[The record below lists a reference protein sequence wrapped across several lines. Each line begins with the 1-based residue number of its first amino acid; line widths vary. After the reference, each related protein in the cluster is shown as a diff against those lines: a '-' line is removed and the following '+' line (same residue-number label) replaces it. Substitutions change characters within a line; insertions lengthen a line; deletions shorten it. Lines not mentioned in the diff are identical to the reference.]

1 MLDLLAITGR
11 VATAR
16 LAILVLILTPMDL
29 VALALDLVVQGDV
42 KGQDHAGGT
51 IVVPVVPVGGVRRVH
66 LEGQREHQHGEQ
78 PDTGDTDPHIL
89 LFEY

>member
-29 VALALDLVVQGDV
+29 VALALVQGDV